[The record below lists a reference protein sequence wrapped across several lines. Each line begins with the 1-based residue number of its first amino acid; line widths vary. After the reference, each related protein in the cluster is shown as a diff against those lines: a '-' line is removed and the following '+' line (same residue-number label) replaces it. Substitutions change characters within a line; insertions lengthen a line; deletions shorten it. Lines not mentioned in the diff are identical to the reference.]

1 MKGMV
6 AGMASA
12 LDLEHQVKAGGV
24 GDSLPR
30 LEDHRLLRGEGR
42 FTDDVEPAH
51 TLYMAVGRSPF
62 PRARIRSLDVGA
74 AAALSGVES
83 ILVGAD
89 VRTLSDP
96 IAVIRPEPKAPDL
109 QTYAMAEG
117 ETLWE
122 GQPVFSI
129 VARDRHTAEDA
140 LALVHVEYEPLPHV
154 RDVIHAVEQ
163 DAPILHG
170 DVLDTNLLKATAKGR
185 GDVEA
190 ALARAEHV
198 FADRFYVNRVTA
210 LPMEGRAVIA
220 EWREGARELVVYL
233 STQMPHLVRMQ
244 LAETLRLS
252 ESDIRVIAGDMG
264 GGFGLKL
271 GLYPEDVLA
280 SLHSRQLGR
289 PVKWIE
295 DRMEHFRAS
304 THARESVHDIRIGV
318 NGDGTIIGMENIYA
332 TDLGAVNAAVGSAQL
347 TTITFPGPY
356 RVVDA
361 FMERRVTMTSK
372 TPIGAYRGYGQP
384 ESNFAREVMLDRIA
398 RTLAI
403 DPLEIRRSNI
413 LLPEELPWENAS
425 GAVYDSGDYLR
436 ALEMAAEAIDYE
448 GIRAHGRGP
457 RADGRYVGV
466 GLTSFVERTGY
477 ASARFLAERE
487 SRFGAHESVTLRA
500 NRSGGIDVYTGVP
513 SFGQSSETAFAQV
526 CAEVLNLDVECFRV
540 HTGDTAASPLNT
552 GAFASRTMIAAAGAI
567 ELAAERF
574 RTKAL
579 RIAAFML
586 GTDDNDLEFMESEIR
601 STLDPDLA
609 VTLERVFTV
618 AIVGQGLPDGEE
630 PGLEATANYEP
641 EGAAYAFGTAAAI
654 VTVDAETGDF
664 DVERFVM
671 VHDCG
676 VPVNPQIVDGQVRGG
691 LAQGFGAALMEE
703 LRYDPDTGQLMS
715 GSMLDYFAPTA
726 ADLPPIDL
734 LHTEVP
740 SPVTPL
746 GVRGVGEI
754 GTIPPGAAVANAI
767 CDALVDFDVEINALP
782 LTPERVWRAIVEGG
796 RV

>member
-1 MKGMV
+1 MGSV
-6 AGMASA
+6 TEAAR
-12 LDLEHQVKAGGV
+12 ETKAGGL
-24 GDSLPR
+24 GDSLLR

-42 FTDDVEPAH
+42 FTDDLHPPHA
-51 TLYMAVGRSPF
+51 LYMAVGRSPF
-62 PRARIRSLDVGA
+62 PRARIRSIDVSA
-74 AAALSGVES
+74 AVAVCGIEC

-89 VRTLSDP
+89 VRELSNP
-96 IAVIRPEPKAPDL
+96 ISVLRPEPKAPDL
-109 QTYAMAEG
+109 RTYAMADG

-122 GQPVFSI
+122 GQPVFSV
-129 VARDRHTAEDA
+129 VARDRHTAEDIVS
-140 LALVHVEYEPLPHV
+140 LVQVEYEPLPHV
-154 RDVIHAVEQ
+154 RDVVHAVEEH
-163 DAPILHG
+163 APLLHP
-170 DVLDTNLLKATAKGR
+170 DVVDSNVLKATSTGR
-185 GDVEA
+185 GDINA
-190 ALARAEHV
+190 ALARADHV
-198 FADRFYVNRVTA
+198 FADRFRVNRVTA

-220 EWREGARELVVYL
+220 EWREGARELVVHL

-252 ESDIRVIAGDMG
+252 ESEIRVIAGDMG

-280 SLHSRQLGR
+280 SLHARQVGR
-289 PVKWIE
+289 PVKWTE

-304 THARESVHDIRIGV
+304 THGRESVHDIRIGV
-318 NGDGTIIGMENIYA
+318 TDDGTIVGMEDIYA
-332 TDLGAVNAAVGSAQL
+332 TDLGAVNAAIGSAQL
-347 TTITFPGPY
+347 TSITFPGPY

-398 RTLAI
+398 RALRI
-403 DPLEIRRSNI
+403 DPLEIRRINMLRSD
-413 LLPEELPWENAS
+413 ELPWENAA
-425 GAVYDSGDYLR
+425 GAVYDSGDYIR
-436 ALEMAAEAIDYE
+436 ALEMAAEAVDYD
-448 GIRAHGRGP
+448 GIRAAGRGP
-457 RADGRYVGV
+457 RADGCYVGV

-487 SRFGAHESVTLRA
+487 SRFGAHESITLRA

-513 SFGQSSETAFAQV
+513 SFGQGSETAFAQI
-526 CAEVLNLDVECFRV
+526 CAEVLGVNVERFRI
-540 HTGDTAASPLNT
+540 HTGDTANSPLNT
-552 GAFASRTMIAAAGAI
+552 GAFASRTIIATAGAI
-567 ELAAERF
+567 ELAAQRF

-586 GTDDNDLEFMESEIR
+586 DTDSDQLEFSGTEIR
-601 STLDPDLA
+601 STSDSDLG
-609 VTLERVFTV
+609 VSLERVFKV
-618 AIVGQGLPDGEE
+618 AIVGQGLPEGEE

-641 EGAAYAFGTAAAI
+641 KGAAYAFGTAAAI
-654 VTVDAETGDF
+654 VAVDAETGHF

-676 VPVNPQIVDGQVRGG
+676 NPVNPQLVDGQVRGG

-703 LRYDPDTGQLMS
+703 LVYDQDSGQLMN
-715 GSMLDYFAPTA
+715 GSMLDYFMPTA
-726 ADLPPIDL
+726 ADLPPVEL
-734 LHTEVP
+734 LHTQVP

-767 CDALVDFDVEINALP
+767 CDALTDFGVQLNTLP
-782 LTPERVWRAIVEGG
+782 LTPESVWRAIVEAGSS
-796 RV
+796 